1 MCFLV
6 YIGRRGGAGC
16 HLWGVGVGV
25 VIRDPASRGPEE
37 TRVVS
42 IRVDASLANRLD
54 SLCVRTGRSRSF
66 YLREALNRMLPY
78 LEGKY
83 WADAVLDRQ
92 QREDAQ
98 FEHLMRSLSA
108 ELDAG
113 EAAAERADSPTGKQ
127 PGTDTAGTSNGEA
140 NDSDGQ
146 QPLWS

>member
-1 MCFLV
+1 MP
-6 YIGRRGGAGC
+6 GAVC
-16 HLWGVGVGV
+16 LWGWVGSV

-42 IRVDASLANRLD
+42 IRVNASLANRLD

-83 WADAVLDRQ
+83 WADTVLDRQ

-98 FEHLMRSLSA
+98 FEQLMRSLSA
-108 ELDAG
+108 ELDAD
-113 EAAAERADSPTGKQ
+113 EAVAERADSPTDKQ
-127 PGTDTAGTSNGEA
+127 PGPDTAGTPDGEA
-140 NDSDGQ
+140 NGSDGQ
-146 QPLWS
+146 QPLWP